1 MTNDLF
7 TINKKNFFD
16 LRKEYSFSEN
26 EGSFIYRNFWP
37 IIVLHSYDA
46 EWIKNQLNY
55 YKREFINENK
65 TFDLEIFKRYNL
77 NPLMDELNEYLDNIK
92 KGKTK
97 VWTERKGDYFHWFKL
112 QFDTKSYTLLIS
124 DKNEIQLEIYFTT
137 LLSEIIKFI
146 ENEQASFSKQIE
158 TNPVVVIKE
167 YIPKPCFKTDSI
179 EMITKDLNAF
189 FEVNQ
194 HAQLKQIIETG
205 GKANEKLLFRDN
217 GNRLTDYFRRLYKED
232 TITGCNK
239 KELINWIVKNF
250 KYIYRESE
258 KDFIFKTV
266 EKIISGTG
274 QPCKN
279 PVI

>member
-1 MTNDLF
+1 
-7 TINKKNFFD
+7 
-16 LRKEYSFSEN
+16 
-26 EGSFIYRNFWP
+26 
-37 IIVLHSYDA
+37 
-46 EWIKNQLNY
+46 
-55 YKREFINENK
+55 
-65 TFDLEIFKRYNL
+65 
-77 NPLMDELNEYLDNIK
+77 MDELNEYLDNIK

-205 GKANEKLLFRDN
+205 GNANEKLLFRDN

>member
-112 QFDTKSYTLLIS
+112 QLDTKSYTLLIS

-137 LLSEIIKFI
+137 LLSEISKFI
-146 ENEQASFSKQIE
+146 ENEQALPIQQIE
-158 TNPVVVIKE
+158 PE
-167 YIPKPCFKTDSI
+167 P
-179 EMITKDLNAF
+179 ELEITKTLSVLITHTKSVEIVKSVKVQYKNIKGKRLKILLLAFQDL
-189 FEVNQ
+189 
-194 HAQLKQIIETG
+194 
-205 GKANEKLLFRDN
+205 KLLPIERTAQKFH
-217 GNRLTDYFRRLYKED
+217 E
-232 TITGCNK
+232 CCK
-239 KELINWIVKNF
+239 KEFDWNIASYNAMNGYNFNESTDNVEFTSMKQYLETLI
-250 KYIYRESE
+250 
-258 KDFIFKTV
+258 KT
-266 EKIISGTG
+266 
-274 QPCKN
+274 N
-279 PVI
+279 